1 MVNGKPVAP
10 RLMTLEVN
18 LIGVFYSEPQSLP
31 TLYARSNNSDFDVQ
45 HQPSTSACITSSAT
59 APLVR
64 GKQSS

>member
-31 TLYARSNNSDFDVQ
+31 ILHARSNSSDFDDQ
-45 HQPSTSACITSSAT
+45 HQLSTSACITSSAT